1 MEATSVNTC
10 LSKSTAPICIET
22 SSYYFHVQSVAKW
35 LSCNGEPAGV
45 GPTLVVASAAAVFL
59 YHELRQSVRGGGGA
73 GARLEKLLLS
83 TMAVGALALLVH
95 VWVCAA
101 RFFLYYLD
109 TLLRESPC
117 LLLELTTAGVL
128 GARSEALLT
137 PLTRFARE
145 QQHQIHVTACWFLA
159 LCCADY
165 VRKHYCETFNLP
177 YLEQWQSGLQRRTS
191 RSVRAAAEHAGS
203 FVAGLQRRLNALQ
216 GECGEAVWRPSF
228 ARLASRRAAPRR
240 SPGSP
245 APSCGTGARKAA
257 PSPAAG
263 SPAPASDWTR
273 RGARVLPWGGP
284 VPPGVVRDSSGDG
297 ARATRGTSPTPS
309 TSLDIMSRIRD
320 VLALGVAAAARR
332 RARRRHPSELS
343 QLIAEQDLDME
354 FIDVL

>member
-1 MEATSVNTC
+1 MDLNNLKATAELANLLANGLFVS
-10 LSKSTAPICIET
+10 ET

-59 YHELRQSVRGGGGA
+59 YHELRQSVRGAGGA

-177 YLEQWQSGLQRRTS
+177 YLEQWWQAE
-191 RSVRAAAEHAGS
+191 RAAAAHVALGAG
-203 FVAGLQRRLNALQ
+203 G
-216 GECGEAVWRPSF
+216 
-228 ARLASRRAAPRR
+228 
-240 SPGSP
+240 
-245 APSCGTGARKAA
+245 
-257 PSPAAG
+257 
-263 SPAPASDWTR
+263 
-273 RGARVLPWGGP
+273 RGARRQLRGGP
-284 VPPGVVRDSSGDG
+284 AAPAQCAAGGVWRGSMASELCPPCISPCCSPPLTRQSCPVLRDRSTQGSPVPSCRQSCPSLGLDE
-297 ARATRGTSPTPS
+297 ARGSCT
-309 TSLDIMSRIRD
+309 
-320 VLALGVAAAARR
+320 ALGRAGAAGGGPGQLGGWSESDAGNLADAFDQLRHYVQDTRCACAGRGGGGAEAGAAP
-332 RARRRHPSELS
+332 AP
-343 QLIAEQDLDME
+343 Q
-354 FIDVL
+354 

>member
-1 MEATSVNTC
+1 MGAKKKGGKKGEAGAPAADAGGAAPGGGADE
-10 LSKSTAPICIET
+10 SKAAKPEESKADAGKSEADVKDGKSEADET

-191 RSVRAAAEHAGS
+191 RSVRAAAKHAGS
-203 FVAGLQRRLNALQ
+203 FVAGLQRRLN
-216 GECGEAVWRPSF
+216 
-228 ARLASRRAAPRR
+228 
-240 SPGSP
+240 
-245 APSCGTGARKAA
+245 
-257 PSPAAG
+257 
-263 SPAPASDWTR
+263 
-273 RGARVLPWGGP
+273 
-284 VPPGVVRDSSGDG
+284 
-297 ARATRGTSPTPS
+297 
-309 TSLDIMSRIRD
+309 
-320 VLALGVAAAARR
+320 
-332 RARRRHPSELS
+332 
-343 QLIAEQDLDME
+343 
-354 FIDVL
+354 